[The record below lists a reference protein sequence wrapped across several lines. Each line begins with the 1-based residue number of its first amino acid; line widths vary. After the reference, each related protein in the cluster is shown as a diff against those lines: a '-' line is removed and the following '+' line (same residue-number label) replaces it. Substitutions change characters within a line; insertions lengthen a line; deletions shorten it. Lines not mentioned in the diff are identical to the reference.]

1 MYTYFFSE
9 RNNNFVLHWLNNKEM
24 QFTQEA
30 EKIMEELFKI
40 SCDKEDFEVEQ
51 LNGNANQNEETATD
65 SASAGSPTKSLR
77 PSRLPRAG
85 MPPVPPVPHAAS
97 SASLAPSETSQPGSS
112 VHHGSIGSASGQQ
125 AAVRINLSDMLDHR
139 IDRVLKEW
147 HQNSDLLFAVHP
159 VDGSLLVW
167 VADFMD
173 EYQPGSFRQAQ
184 VSFSSRIPNA
194 IPLGDAMS
202 MGSSV
207 DLFNAHCNVLALKEA
222 FADRI
227 SKDGVDDEGDGTKND
242 KRDGDE
248 DNEEVAKEAT
258 EDLGKESGKV
268 EREEEKRPQKYRPPP
283 TVCLIS
289 KHDNGTL
296 NLWHVMFAE
305 KSRFSQLLNISHAA
319 RVSGHRF
326 RVNEVSCHPV
336 LPLLLTTS
344 HHNLITQKQGAGA
357 AAGDQEADIFCSELI
372 LWRVDS
378 VGPLSKS
385 GGITELAR
393 INSNEISAFSDVAWI
408 PTLLPR

>member
-1 MYTYFFSE
+1 
-9 RNNNFVLHWLNNKEM
+9 M

-40 SCDKEDFEVEQ
+40 SCDKEDFELEQ
-51 LNGNANQNEETATD
+51 LNANANQNEETAPD
-65 SASAGSPTKSLR
+65 SASGGSPTKSLR

-85 MPPVPPVPHAAS
+85 MPPVPHAAS
-97 SASLAPSETSQPGSS
+97 SASLALSETSQPGSS

-125 AAVRINLSDMLDHR
+125 ATVGINLSDMLDHR
-139 IDRVLKEW
+139 IDRILKEW

-227 SKDGVDDEGDGTKND
+227 SKDASEDVMDDGDGAEKDKND
-242 KRDGDE
+242 GEGRGREVD
-248 DNEEVAKEAT
+248 EEVAKEAT
-258 EDLGKESGKV
+258 EDLGKEGKLDREG
-268 EREEEKRPQKYRPPP
+268 ERRPQKYRPPP

-305 KSRFSQLLNISHAA
+305 RSRFSQLLNISHAA

-344 HHNLITQKQGAGA
+344 HHNLVTQKQGAGA

>member
-1 MYTYFFSE
+1 
-9 RNNNFVLHWLNNKEM
+9 M

-51 LNGNANQNEETATD
+51 LNANAHPNEETAAD
-65 SASAGSPTKSLR
+65 SASGGSPTKSVR
-77 PSRLPRAG
+77 PSRLPRGG

-97 SASLAPSETSQPGSS
+97 SASLALSETSQPGSS

-125 AAVRINLSDMLDHR
+125 AAVRVNLSDMLDHR
-139 IDRVLKEW
+139 IDRILKEW
-147 HQNSDLLFAVHP
+147 HQSSDLLFAVHP

-207 DLFNAHCNVLALKEA
+207 DLFNAQCNVLALKEA

-227 SKDGVDDEGDGTKND
+227 SKDNSDDVADDGDGAERDKND
-242 KRDGDE
+242 EEDE
-248 DNEEVAKEAT
+248 ELAKEAT
-258 EDLGKESGKV
+258 EDLGKETGKA
-268 EREEEKRPQKYRPPP
+268 ERDGEKRPQKYRPPP

-305 KSRFSQLLNISHAA
+305 KSRFSQLLNISHSA

-344 HHNLITQKQGAGA
+344 HHNLIDQKREGRV
-357 AAGDQEADIFCSELI
+357 AAGDPERDTFCSELI

>member
-1 MYTYFFSE
+1 M
-9 RNNNFVLHWLNNKEM
+9 LHWLNNKEM

-51 LNGNANQNEETATD
+51 LNANANPVEEATD
-65 SASAGSPTKSLR
+65 SASGGSPTKSVR
-77 PSRLPRAG
+77 PRLPRGG

-97 SASLAPSETSQPGSS
+97 SASLALSETSQPGSS

-125 AAVRINLSDMLDHR
+125 AAVRVNLSDMLDHR
-139 IDRVLKEW
+139 IDRILKEW
-147 HQNSDLLFAVHP
+147 HQSSDLLFAVHP

-207 DLFNAHCNVLALKEA
+207 DLFNAQCNVLALKEA

-227 SKDGVDDEGDGTKND
+227 SKDNSDDVADGDGAERDKND
-242 KRDGDE
+242 EEDE
-248 DNEEVAKEAT
+248 EMAKEAT
-258 EDLGKESGKV
+258 EDLGKETGKV
-268 EREEEKRPQKYRPPP
+268 ESGEKRSQKYRPPP

-305 KSRFSQLLNISHAA
+305 KSRFSQLLNISHSA

-344 HHNLITQKQGAGA
+344 HHNLIDQKREGRV
-357 AAGDQEADIFCSELI
+357 AAGDPERDTFCSELI

>member
-1 MYTYFFSE
+1 
-9 RNNNFVLHWLNNKEM
+9 M

-51 LNGNANQNEETATD
+51 LNANNANLNEETAAD
-65 SASAGSPTKSLR
+65 SASGGSPTKSVR
-77 PSRLPRAG
+77 HSRLPRGG

-97 SASLAPSETSQPGSS
+97 SASLALSETSQPGSS

-125 AAVRINLSDMLDHR
+125 AAVRVNLSDMLDHR
-139 IDRVLKEW
+139 IDRILKEW
-147 HQNSDLLFAVHP
+147 HQSSDLLFAVHP

-207 DLFNAHCNVLALKEA
+207 DLFNAQCNVLALKEA

-227 SKDGVDDEGDGTKND
+227 SKDNSDDVADDGDGAERDKND
-242 KRDGDE
+242 EEDE
-248 DNEEVAKEAT
+248 ELAKEAT
-258 EDLGKESGKV
+258 EDLGKETGKA
-268 EREEEKRPQKYRPPP
+268 ERDGEKRPQKYRPPP

-305 KSRFSQLLNISHAA
+305 KSRFSQLLNISHSA

-344 HHNLITQKQGAGA
+344 HHNLIDQKREGRVAT
-357 AAGDQEADIFCSELI
+357 GDPERDTFCSELI

>member
-1 MYTYFFSE
+1 
-9 RNNNFVLHWLNNKEM
+9 M

-51 LNGNANQNEETATD
+51 LNANANQNDETAAD
-65 SASAGSPTKSLR
+65 SASGGSPTKSHR
-77 PSRLPRAG
+77 PSRLPRGG
-85 MPPVPPVPHAAS
+85 MPAVPPVPHAAS
-97 SASLAPSETSQPGSS
+97 SASLAQSETSQPGSS

-125 AAVRINLSDMLDHR
+125 AAVHVNLSDMLDHR
-139 IDRVLKEW
+139 IDRILKEW

-227 SKDGVDDEGDGTKND
+227 SRDAGNDVVDEVDRTEKDKN
-242 KRDGDE
+242 GDE
-248 DNEEVAKEAT
+248 DRGHEESEEVAKEAT
-258 EDLGKESGKV
+258 EDLGKESGKA
-268 EREEEKRPQKYRPPP
+268 ERGEKRPQKYRPPP

-344 HHNLITQKQGAGA
+344 HHNLVSQKQDSGT
-357 AAGDQEADIFCSELI
+357 AAGDPGADVFCSELI

-378 VGPLSKS
+378 VGPPSKS

>member
-1 MYTYFFSE
+1 
-9 RNNNFVLHWLNNKEM
+9 M

-51 LNGNANQNEETATD
+51 LNANNANLNEETAAD
-65 SASAGSPTKSLR
+65 SASGGSPTKSVR
-77 PSRLPRAG
+77 HSRLPRGG

-97 SASLAPSETSQPGSS
+97 SASLALSETSQPGSS

-125 AAVRINLSDMLDHR
+125 AAVRVNLSDMLDHR
-139 IDRVLKEW
+139 IDRILKEW
-147 HQNSDLLFAVHP
+147 HQSSDLLFAVHP

-207 DLFNAHCNVLALKEA
+207 DLFNAQCNVLALKEA

-227 SKDGVDDEGDGTKND
+227 SKDNSDDVADDGDGAERDKND
-242 KRDGDE
+242 EEDE
-248 DNEEVAKEAT
+248 ELAKEAT
-258 EDLGKESGKV
+258 EDLGKETGKA
-268 EREEEKRPQKYRPPP
+268 ERDGEKRPQKYRPPP

-305 KSRFSQLLNISHAA
+305 KSRFSQLLNISHSA

-344 HHNLITQKQGAGA
+344 HHNLIDQKREGRV
-357 AAGDQEADIFCSELI
+357 AAGDPERDTFCSELI